1 MWMSYTCH
9 YTPLMDV
16 VLFLTERQKEFH
28 KNAKN
33 VNKFKKMMKRENQP
47 NDPALAQ
54 RLIEV

>member
-1 MWMSYTCH
+1 
-9 YTPLMDV
+9 MDV